1 MVSYFIFTVFCI
13 FNQYFYCVS
22 QRKDGKENDWLGW
35 ACEWAIKNVCF
46 KELYDTQG
54 GNGFI
59 QEEWKV
65 KSLTKFLVY
74 CTI

>member
-1 MVSYFIFTVFCI
+1 M
-13 FNQYFYCVS
+13 
-22 QRKDGKENDWLGW
+22 GKKWLTGL

-54 GNGFI
+54 SNGFI

-74 CTI
+74 CTT